1 MKTRAHII
9 LHGRVQ
15 NVSFRIGAQK
25 QAILNS
31 LKGWVKNN
39 SDGTV
44 EIIVEGTE
52 ENIKKLL
59 GWCSQGPISA
69 DVDDMK
75 IEWLEPTSEFTTFS
89 IRY

>member
-1 MKTRAHII
+1 VKTRAHIT
-9 LHGRVQ
+9 LYGRVQ
-15 NVSFRIGAQK
+15 NVSFRIGTQK

-31 LKGWVKNN
+31 LKGWVKNEG
-39 SDGTV
+39 DGTV

-59 GWCSQGPISA
+59 GWCREGPISA

-75 IEWLEPTSEFTTFS
+75 IEWLEPTNEFTTFS